1 MNRLMSSNLAVFSSR
16 FHHAFHAISAA
27 LAIAPSQPKGGSL
40 VGRDRLAGG
49 ANELVRFEQNMVR
62 LRLRSGKKADSY
74 KGGAEQKSDQH
85 DPAMRWPVSIVK

>member
-1 MNRLMSSNLAVFSSR
+1 MPRDRLGACDCPTR
-16 FHHAFHAISAA
+16 A
-27 LAIAPSQPKGGSL
+27 KGGSS

-49 ANELVRFEQNMVR
+49 ANELVCLEQDMVR
-62 LRLRSGKKADSY
+62 LRLRPDKKTDGD